1 MIAYQ
6 TAWLKNYY
14 PIEFLTANISS
25 NINDTDNVVK
35 LINDGKRMGITINPP
50 DINLSDADFTIL
62 DDTTMQ
68 YGLAA
73 IKNVGYKASMR
84 IADYRKTNGS
94 YQNIFDLATSDTQQ
108 INKKIIES
116 LILVGAC
123 QCLGK
128 NRAEL
133 FNSIEKI
140 ISFSAKFY
148 KNQNRNQESLFNST
162 NDSDVHYPILEPC
175 ESWPTEKELKYE
187 KELLGFYL
195 SGNPLEK
202 YENDLI
208 ELSTIDSNGCN
219 LFNSEQVGTGGFIS
233 NITLVKI
240 FSKEKYELQR
250 IRNVSKQRLHTN
262 ITLYGYKTQM
272 NLINNILQGV
282 MLAVVLF
289 YSLFLWQNGIIT
301 LGDVIM
307 FFGITASIQG
317 AMIGIAESIDL
328 FFDQYGQLE
337 EGLETLLK
345 PHDIVDKKGAQNTPL
360 LHGDIQ
366 FNAVSFKYNGV
377 YVFKNL
383 NLHIPQNQKVGIV
396 GHSGAGKTTLLKIL
410 LRLYDI
416 QKGEI
421 LIDKKNIQD
430 ITQNSLRQHMST
442 VTQEPEMFNRSIYEN
457 ISYGFNTT
465 KKAVLAAAKIAH
477 AHEFI
482 QQLPKKYDTVV
493 GERGVTLS
501 GGQKQR
507 IAIARAVIKN
517 APILVLDEATSALDS
532 ESETLI
538 QDAFQTLM
546 KDKTVIAVAHRLS
559 TLLAMDRII
568 VLEKGKIIEDGNHKT
583 LLKKKGVYAA
593 MWKKQSGGYLKE

>member
-1 MIAYQ
+1 MVYYSIQNYLMLKERLPNPILLALRISKTQWKKIGLAFVCITLATVLRGVLPYIMKQIVDAATVITPGIGADTSVVWWYATVYIAIVLLSYVFIWIKGLVSTRARANMGHSVRTTVHKHIAQ
-6 TAWLKNYY
+6 HSNAYFSKHFSGNLANKINNADTSVGLFFQLMNMFW
-14 PIEFLTANISS
+14 PVFLRLIVAIILAFSANISIALLMLS
-25 NINDTDNVVK
+25 WLFVFIPVNLALLKRIKQLSKKHAQIKSHFTGQVV
-35 LINDGKRMGITINPP
+35 D
-50 DINLSDADFTIL
+50 
-62 DDTTMQ
+62 
-68 YGLAA
+68 
-73 IKNVGYKASMR
+73 
-84 IADYRKTNGS
+84 
-94 YQNIFDLATSDTQQ
+94 
-108 INKKIIES
+108 
-116 LILVGAC
+116 
-123 QCLGK
+123 
-128 NRAEL
+128 
-133 FNSIEKI
+133 
-140 ISFSAKFY
+140 
-148 KNQNRNQESLFNST
+148 
-162 NDSDVHYPILEPC
+162 
-175 ESWPTEKELKYE
+175 
-187 KELLGFYL
+187 
-195 SGNPLEK
+195 
-202 YENDLI
+202 
-208 ELSTIDSNGCN
+208 
-219 LFNSEQVGTGGFIS
+219 FIS

-240 FSKEKYELQR
+240 FSKEKDELQR

-272 NLINNILQGV
+272 NLINNILQGI

-345 PHDIVDKKGAQNTPL
+345 PHDIIDKKGAQDTPL

-366 FNAVSFKYNGV
+366 FNTVSFKYNGV

-430 ITQNSLRQHMST
+430 ITQNSLRKHMST

-465 KKAVLAAAKIAH
+465 KKGVIAAAKIAH

-538 QDAFQTLM
+538 QDALNILM

-583 LLKKKGVYAA
+583 LLKKKGVYAS